1 LFALN
6 QETKTMD
13 TDGVARPSDSALSN
27 TEDPTMRIQA
37 LVDQLKTSLDKVDDV
52 VSPYLHWLVGL

>member
-1 LFALN
+1 
-6 QETKTMD
+6 MD